1 MVEATNQSGK
11 VSWFGLVLVIALG
24 VWVSGSIANIWHWG
38 YLHADEAV
46 QWSLAKELSEGTPY
60 STHQDK
66 FHGPTLATALLISAK
81 VTGTA
86 PMDMR
91 EDYLR
96 SVVSIFLGLMAAAA
110 LILPGVGKGP
120 RYVTAAFILLTGG
133 CTPFRYYF
141 VQEMLL
147 VCGFVWGV
155 ALWMR
160 AEGSAPTS
168 RWWLLSGAA
177 FGFAL
182 ACKVTAAAYLFLFI
196 VALWLLRRFV
206 PDRRWLRFGFG
217 LVASWALFQSVG
229 FTDLDGLRTWWLQ
242 LARSLGVASGHS
254 EDTLY
259 AESLEPWGWAATWL
273 AIFALGR
280 SDFSLARWRVRHE
293 ADLPCLVAL
302 LVFLFHLALPYKTP
316 WLLLLVFSLPLAL
329 ALPYLLI
336 RGVGRMSTLALGV
349 IIVGSLATRIP
360 WLLLLVFLL
369 PLVLVLPYL
378 LVVGVGR
385 MSALALGLI
394 VVGGLAAG
402 PLSSHS
408 RTSELGSF
416 NQSVEVMS
424 KAYGPKFYVAV
435 EGGHYWPLPYYLRR
449 HPVGYGDFPQ
459 AAKAPL
465 RLIPA
470 NDDSRPFV
478 PGYVA
483 LGPLFLRSDQ
493 SDRYWVLVAKGY
505 ESGFATYKS
514 P

>member
-1 MVEATNQSGK
+1 MTDAASQSGT
-11 VSWFGLVLVIALG
+11 VSRVGLVIVVALAL
-24 VWVSGSIANIWHWG
+24 WVSSSMADIWHWG

-81 VTGTA
+81 ATGVA

-96 SVVSIFLGLMAAAA
+96 NVVSVFLGLLAAAA
-110 LILPGVGKGP
+110 LILPGLDKGP
-120 RYVTAAFILLTGG
+120 RYVTAAFIVLTGG
-133 CTPFRYYF
+133 CTPFAYYF

-147 VCGFVWGV
+147 VTGFVWGV
-155 ALWMR
+155 ALWLR
-160 AEGSAPTS
+160 AEGSPPTS

-182 ACKVTAAAYLFLFI
+182 ACKVTAAAYLGFFLL
-196 VALWLLRRFV
+196 ALVLLRQFV

-229 FTDLDGLRTWWLQ
+229 FTDLPGLKTWWLQ
-242 LARSLGVASGHS
+242 LARSLGVASGRS

-259 AESLEPWGWAATWL
+259 AESLAPWGWAAAWL
-273 AIFALGR
+273 AVFALAR
-280 SDFSLARWRVRHE
+280 SGFSRAGWRTRHP
-293 ADLPCLVAL
+293 ADLPCMVAV
-302 LVFLFHLALPYKTP
+302 LVFGFHLALPYKTP
-316 WLLLLVFSLPLAL
+316 WLLLVVFSLPLTL
-329 ALPYLLI
+329 ALPYLLK
-336 RGVGRMSTLALGV
+336 GGA
-349 IIVGSLATRIP
+349 A
-360 WLLLLVFLL
+360 
-369 PLVLVLPYL
+369 
-378 LVVGVGR
+378 R
-385 MSALALGLI
+385 MSALAFGLI
-394 VVGGLAAG
+394 VVSGIAIG

-408 RTSELGSF
+408 RTESLGVF
-416 NQSVEVMS
+416 NQSVEVMA

-449 HPVGYGDFPQ
+449 YPVGYGDFPQ

-470 NDDSRPFV
+470 SDDSRPFV
-478 PGYVA
+478 PGYAV
-483 LGPLFLRSDQ
+483 LGPLSLRVAHEG
-493 SDRYWVLVAKGY
+493 DRYWVLVAKGY
-505 ESGFATYKS
+505 ETGFRTCKS

>member
-1 MVEATNQSGK
+1 MAEAANQSGK
-11 VSWFGLVLVIALG
+11 VSRFGLALVVAVALFWWAIAYMSPG
-24 VWVSGSIANIWHWG
+24 P
-38 YLHADEAV
+38 LHADEAV

-86 PMDMR
+86 PMDMH

-96 SVVSIFLGLMAAAA
+96 SVVSVFLGLMAAAV
-110 LILPGVGKGP
+110 LILPGVDKGP
-120 RYVTAAFILLTGG
+120 RYVTAAFIVLTGG
-133 CTPFRYYF
+133 CTPFAYYF

-147 VCGFVWGV
+147 VTGFVWGV

-160 AEGSAPTS
+160 AEGSPPTS

-182 ACKVTAAAYLFLFI
+182 ACKVTAAAYLVFFLL
-196 VALWLLRRFV
+196 ALVILRRFV

-217 LVASWALFQSVG
+217 LIASWALFQSVG
-229 FTDLDGLRTWWLQ
+229 FTDLDGLRTWWVQ
-242 LARSLGVASGHS
+242 LARSLGVASGRS

-259 AESLEPWGWAATWL
+259 AESLAPWGWAAAWL

-280 SDFSLARWRVRHE
+280 SGLSLARWRSRHE

-302 LVFLFHLALPYKTP
+302 LVFVFHLALPYKTP
-316 WLLLLVFSLPLAL
+316 WLLLLVFSLPLTL
-329 ALPYLLI
+329 ALPYLL
-336 RGVGRMSTLALGV
+336 VGRA
-349 IIVGSLATRIP
+349 
-360 WLLLLVFLL
+360 W
-369 PLVLVLPYL
+369 
-378 LVVGVGR
+378 R
-385 MSALALGLI
+385 MSALACGLI
-394 VVGGLAAG
+394 IVSVAAKR

-408 RTSELGSF
+408 RTSDLALF
-416 NQSVEVMS
+416 NESVEAMS
-424 KAYGPKFYVAV
+424 KAYGSKFYVAV

-449 HPVGYGDFPQ
+449 YPVGYGDFPQ

-470 NDDSRPFV
+470 TDSSEPVV
-478 PGYVA
+478 PGYAVSS
-483 LGPLFLRSDQ
+483 LILRFEG
-493 SDRYWVLVAKGY
+493 DRYWVLVAKGY
-505 ESGFATYKS
+505 ESVFIGE
-514 P
+514 

>member
-1 MVEATNQSGK
+1 MAEATNQSGM
-11 VSWFGLVLVIALG
+11 VSRFGLALVVTIALF
-24 VWVSGSIANIWHWG
+24 WSAIAFVPPG
-38 YLHADEAV
+38 LLHADEAV

-86 PMDMR
+86 PMDMH

-96 SVVSIFLGLMAAAA
+96 SVVSVFLGLMAAAV
-110 LILPGVGKGP
+110 LILPGVDKGP
-120 RYVTAAFILLTGG
+120 RYVTAAFIVLTGG
-133 CTPFRYYF
+133 CTPFAYYF

-147 VCGFVWGV
+147 VTGFVWGV

-160 AEGSAPTS
+160 AEGSASDS

-182 ACKVTAAAYLFLFI
+182 ACKVTAAAYLGFFLLTLVI
-196 VALWLLRRFV
+196 LRRFV

-217 LVASWALFQSVG
+217 LVASWACFQSVG
-229 FTDLDGLRTWWLQ
+229 FTDLPGLKTWWVQ
-242 LARSLGVASGHS
+242 LARSLGVASGQS

-259 AESLEPWGWAATWL
+259 AESLAPWAWAAAWL

-280 SDFSLARWRVRHE
+280 SGLSLARWRSRHE

-302 LVFLFHLALPYKTP
+302 LVFVFHLALPYKTP

-329 ALPYLLI
+329 
-336 RGVGRMSTLALGV
+336 
-349 IIVGSLATRIP
+349 
-360 WLLLLVFLL
+360 
-369 PLVLVLPYL
+369 VLPYL
-378 LVVGVGR
+378 LVGGAGR
-385 MSALALGLI
+385 IAALTLGLI
-394 VVGGLAAG
+394 VVGGRAQG

-408 RTSELGSF
+408 RTSEIGPF

-505 ESGFATYKS
+505 ETRFATYKS

>member
-1 MVEATNQSGK
+1 MADAANQSGK
-11 VSWFGLVLVIALG
+11 VSSFGLVLVIALG

-60 STHQDK
+60 STQQDK

-81 VTGTA
+81 VTGTS
-86 PMDMR
+86 PMDMS

-120 RYVTAAFILLTGG
+120 RYVTAAFIVLTGG
-133 CTPFRYYF
+133 CTPFAYYF

-147 VCGFVWGV
+147 VTGFVWGV

-160 AEGSAPTS
+160 AEGSPPTS

-182 ACKVTAAAYLFLFI
+182 ACKVTAAAYLCLFL

-229 FTDLDGLRTWWLQ
+229 FTDLDGLKTWWVQ

-259 AESLEPWGWAATWL
+259 AESLAPWGWAAAWL
-273 AIFALGR
+273 AVFGLAR
-280 SDFSLARWRVRHE
+280 SGFSLARWRSRHE
-293 ADLPCLVAL
+293 ADLPCLVAF

-329 ALPYLLI
+329 
-336 RGVGRMSTLALGV
+336 
-349 IIVGSLATRIP
+349 
-360 WLLLLVFLL
+360 
-369 PLVLVLPYL
+369 VLPYL
-378 LVVGVGR
+378 LLGGAGR
-385 MSALALGLI
+385 IAVLALGLI
-394 VVGGLAAG
+394 IVGGRAKR

>member
-1 MVEATNQSGK
+1 
-11 VSWFGLVLVIALG
+11 
-24 VWVSGSIANIWHWG
+24 
-38 YLHADEAV
+38 
-46 QWSLAKELSEGTPY
+46 LAKELSEGTPY

-86 PMDMR
+86 PMDMH

-96 SVVSIFLGLMAAAA
+96 SVVSVFLGLMAAAA

-182 ACKVTAAAYLFLFI
+182 ACKVTAAAYLGFFLL
-196 VALWLLRRFV
+196 ALVLLRQFV

-217 LVASWALFQSVG
+217 LVASWACFQSVG
-229 FTDLDGLRTWWLQ
+229 FTDLPGLKTWWVQ
-242 LARSLGVASGHS
+242 LARSLGVACGQS

-259 AESLEPWGWAATWL
+259 AESLAPWAWAGAWL

-280 SDFSLARWRVRHE
+280 SGFSLARWRSRHE

-329 ALPYLLI
+329 
-336 RGVGRMSTLALGV
+336 
-349 IIVGSLATRIP
+349 
-360 WLLLLVFLL
+360 
-369 PLVLVLPYL
+369 VLPYL
-378 LVVGVGR
+378 LVGGAGR
-385 MSALALGLI
+385 IAALTLGLI
-394 VVGGLAAG
+394 VAGGRAQG

>member
-1 MVEATNQSGK
+1 MAAAANQSGR

-24 VWVSGSIANIWHWG
+24 LWVSGSMANIWHWG

-86 PMDMR
+86 PMDMS

-110 LILPGVGKGP
+110 LILPGVDKGP
-120 RYVTAAFILLTGG
+120 RYVTAAFIVLTGG
-133 CTPFRYYF
+133 CTPFGYYF

-160 AEGSAPTS
+160 AEGSPPTS

-182 ACKVTAAAYLFLFI
+182 ACKVTAAAYLGFFLL
-196 VALWLLRRFV
+196 ALVLLRQFV

-217 LVASWALFQSVG
+217 LVASWACFQSVG
-229 FTDLDGLRTWWLQ
+229 FTDLPGLKTWWVQ
-242 LARSLGVASGHS
+242 LARSLGVASGQS

-259 AESLEPWGWAATWL
+259 AESLAPWAWAAAWL

-280 SDFSLARWRVRHE
+280 SGFSLARWRSRHE

-329 ALPYLLI
+329 
-336 RGVGRMSTLALGV
+336 
-349 IIVGSLATRIP
+349 
-360 WLLLLVFLL
+360 
-369 PLVLVLPYL
+369 VLPYL
-378 LVVGVGR
+378 LVGGAGR
-385 MSALALGLI
+385 IAALTLGLI
-394 VVGGLAAG
+394 VVGGRAQG

-408 RTSELGSF
+408 RTSEIGPF

-505 ESGFATYKS
+505 ETRFATYKS

>member
-1 MVEATNQSGK
+1 MADTTNQSGA
-11 VSWFGLVLVIALG
+11 VSRVGLVIVVALALWFSSSMAK
-24 VWVSGSIANIWHWG
+24 VWHFG

-81 VTGTA
+81 ATGTA

-96 SVVSIFLGLMAAAA
+96 SVVSVFLGLMAAAA
-110 LILPGVGKGP
+110 LILPGVDKGP
-120 RYVTAAFILLTGG
+120 RYVTAAFIVLTGG
-133 CTPFRYYF
+133 CTPFAYYF

-147 VCGFVWGV
+147 VMGFVWGV

-160 AEGSAPTS
+160 AEGAPPTS

-182 ACKVTAAAYLFLFI
+182 ACKVTAAAYLGFFLL
-196 VALWLLRRFV
+196 ALVLLRQFV

-217 LVASWALFQSVG
+217 LVASWACFQSVG
-229 FTDLDGLRTWWLQ
+229 FTDLPGLKTWWVQ
-242 LARSLGVASGHS
+242 LARSLGVASGQS

-259 AESLEPWGWAATWL
+259 AESLAPWAWAAAWL

-280 SDFSLARWRVRHE
+280 SGFSLARWRSRHE

-329 ALPYLLI
+329 
-336 RGVGRMSTLALGV
+336 
-349 IIVGSLATRIP
+349 
-360 WLLLLVFLL
+360 
-369 PLVLVLPYL
+369 VLPYL
-378 LVVGVGR
+378 LVGGAGR
-385 MSALALGLI
+385 IAALTLGLI
-394 VVGGLAAG
+394 VVGGRAQG

-408 RTSELGSF
+408 RTSELGPF

>member
-1 MVEATNQSGK
+1 MAEAANQSSA
-11 VSWFGLVLVIALG
+11 VSRFGLVLVIALG
-24 VWVSGSIANIWHWG
+24 VWVSSSMAKVWHFG

-96 SVVSIFLGLMAAAA
+96 SVVSVFLGLMAAAA

-182 ACKVTAAAYLFLFI
+182 ACKVTAAAYLVFFI

-229 FTDLDGLRTWWLQ
+229 FTDFDGLRTWWVQ

-259 AESLEPWGWAATWL
+259 AESLAPWGWATVWL
-273 AIFALGR
+273 AVFALAR
-280 SDFSLARWRVRHE
+280 SGLSLARWRSRHE

-329 ALPYLLI
+329 ALPYLL
-336 RGVGRMSTLALGV
+336 VGRA
-349 IIVGSLATRIP
+349 
-360 WLLLLVFLL
+360 W
-369 PLVLVLPYL
+369 
-378 LVVGVGR
+378 R
-385 MSALALGLI
+385 MSALACGLI
-394 VVGGLAAG
+394 IVSVAAKR

-408 RTSELGSF
+408 RTSDLALF
-416 NQSVEVMS
+416 NESVEAMS
-424 KAYGPKFYVAV
+424 KAYGSKFYVAV

-449 HPVGYGDFPQ
+449 YPVGYGDFPQ

-465 RLIPA
+465 RLISA

-505 ESGFATYKS
+505 ESGFRTEK
-514 P
+514 

>member
-1 MVEATNQSGK
+1 MVDATNQSGT
-11 VSWFGLVLVIALG
+11 VSRFGLAIVIALG
-24 VWVSGSIANIWHWG
+24 LWVSGSMANIWHWG

-86 PMDMR
+86 PMDMS

-110 LILPGVGKGP
+110 LILPGVDKGP
-120 RYVTAAFILLTGG
+120 RYVTAAFIVLTGG
-133 CTPFRYYF
+133 CTPFSYYF

-147 VCGFVWGV
+147 VTGFVWGV

-160 AEGSAPTS
+160 AEGSPPTS

-182 ACKVTAAAYLFLFI
+182 ACKVTAAAYLGFFLL
-196 VALWLLRRFV
+196 ALVLLRQFV

-217 LVASWALFQSVG
+217 LVASWACFQSVG
-229 FTDLDGLRTWWLQ
+229 FTDLPGLKTWWVQ
-242 LARSLGVASGHS
+242 LARSLGVASGQS

-259 AESLEPWGWAATWL
+259 AESLAPWAWAAAWL

-280 SDFSLARWRVRHE
+280 SGFSLARWRSRHE

-329 ALPYLLI
+329 
-336 RGVGRMSTLALGV
+336 
-349 IIVGSLATRIP
+349 
-360 WLLLLVFLL
+360 
-369 PLVLVLPYL
+369 VLPYL
-378 LVVGVGR
+378 LVGGAGR
-385 MSALALGLI
+385 IAALTLGLI
-394 VVGGLAAG
+394 VVGGRAQG

-408 RTSELGSF
+408 RTSEIGPF

-505 ESGFATYKS
+505 ETRFATYKS

>member
-1 MVEATNQSGK
+1 MAEAANQSSA
-11 VSWFGLVLVIALG
+11 VSRFGLALVVTVALFWSAFTFVPPG
-24 VWVSGSIANIWHWG
+24 L
-38 YLHADEAV
+38 LHADEAV

-81 VTGTA
+81 LTGTA
-86 PMDMR
+86 PMDMN
-91 EDYLR
+91 EHYLR
-96 SVVSIFLGLMAAAA
+96 SVVSMFLGLMAAAA
-110 LILPGVGKGP
+110 LILPGVDKGV
-120 RYVTAAFILLTGG
+120 RYVTAAFIVLTGG
-133 CTPFRYYF
+133 CTPFGYYF

-147 VCGFVWGV
+147 ACGFVWGV

-160 AEGSAPTS
+160 AEGSPPTS

-182 ACKVTAAAYLFLFI
+182 ACKVTAAAYLFLFL

-229 FTDLDGLRTWWLQ
+229 FTDLPGLKTWWVQ

-259 AESLEPWGWAATWL
+259 AVSLAPWGWAAVWL
-273 AIFALGR
+273 AVFALAR
-280 SDFSLARWRVRHE
+280 SGFSLARWRSRHE
-293 ADLPCLVAL
+293 ADLPCLVAF
-302 LVFLFHLALPYKTP
+302 LVLLFHLALPYKTP
-316 WLLLLVFSLPLAL
+316 WLLLLVFSLPLTL
-329 ALPYLLI
+329 ALPYLL
-336 RGVGRMSTLALGV
+336 VGRA
-349 IIVGSLATRIP
+349 
-360 WLLLLVFLL
+360 W
-369 PLVLVLPYL
+369 
-378 LVVGVGR
+378 R
-385 MSALALGLI
+385 MSALACGLI
-394 VVGGLAAG
+394 IVSVAAKR

-408 RTSELGSF
+408 RTSDLALF
-416 NQSVEVMS
+416 NESVEAMS
-424 KAYGPKFYVAV
+424 KAYGSKFYVAV

-449 HPVGYGDFPQ
+449 YPVGYGDFPQ

-505 ESGFATYKS
+505 ESGFRTEK
-514 P
+514 

>member
-1 MVEATNQSGK
+1 MADTTNQSGA
-11 VSWFGLVLVIALG
+11 VSRVGLVIVVALALWSSSSMAK
-24 VWVSGSIANIWHWG
+24 VWHFG

-81 VTGTA
+81 ATGTA

-96 SVVSIFLGLMAAAA
+96 SVVSVFLGLMAAAA
-110 LILPGVGKGP
+110 LILPGVDKGP
-120 RYVTAAFILLTGG
+120 RYVTAAFIVLTGG
-133 CTPFRYYF
+133 CTPFAYYF

-182 ACKVTAAAYLFLFI
+182 ACKVTAAAYLGFFLL
-196 VALWLLRRFV
+196 ALVLLRQFV

-217 LVASWALFQSVG
+217 LVASWACFQSVG
-229 FTDLDGLRTWWLQ
+229 FTDMPGLKTWWVQ
-242 LARSLGVASGHS
+242 LARSLGVACGQS

-259 AESLEPWGWAATWL
+259 AESLAPWAWAGAWL

-280 SDFSLARWRVRHE
+280 SGFSLARWRSRHE

-329 ALPYLLI
+329 
-336 RGVGRMSTLALGV
+336 
-349 IIVGSLATRIP
+349 
-360 WLLLLVFLL
+360 
-369 PLVLVLPYL
+369 VLPYL
-378 LVVGVGR
+378 LVGGAGR
-385 MSALALGLI
+385 IAALTLGLI
-394 VVGGLAAG
+394 VAGGRAQG

>member
-1 MVEATNQSGK
+1 MAEATNQSGM
-11 VSWFGLVLVIALG
+11 VSRFGLALVVTIALF
-24 VWVSGSIANIWHWG
+24 WSAIAFVPPG
-38 YLHADEAV
+38 LLHADEAV

-86 PMDMR
+86 PMDMH

-96 SVVSIFLGLMAAAA
+96 SVVSVFLGLMAAAV
-110 LILPGVGKGP
+110 LILPGVDKGP
-120 RYVTAAFILLTGG
+120 RYVTAAFIVLTGG
-133 CTPFRYYF
+133 CTPFAYYF

-147 VCGFVWGV
+147 VTGFVWGV

-160 AEGSAPTS
+160 AEGSASDS

-182 ACKVTAAAYLFLFI
+182 ACKVTAAAYLGFFLLTLVI
-196 VALWLLRRFV
+196 LRRFV

-217 LVASWALFQSVG
+217 LVASWACFQSVG
-229 FTDLDGLRTWWLQ
+229 FTDLPGLKTWWVQ
-242 LARSLGVASGHS
+242 LARSLGVASGQS

-259 AESLEPWGWAATWL
+259 AESLAPWAWAAAWL

-280 SDFSLARWRVRHE
+280 SGFSLARWRSRHE

-329 ALPYLLI
+329 
-336 RGVGRMSTLALGV
+336 
-349 IIVGSLATRIP
+349 
-360 WLLLLVFLL
+360 
-369 PLVLVLPYL
+369 VLPYL
-378 LVVGVGR
+378 LVGGAGR
-385 MSALALGLI
+385 IAALTLGLI
-394 VVGGLAAG
+394 VVGGRAQG

-408 RTSELGSF
+408 RTSEIGPF

-505 ESGFATYKS
+505 ETRFATYKS

>member
-1 MVEATNQSGK
+1 MAEAANQSGK
-11 VSWFGLVLVIALG
+11 VSRFGLALVVAVALFWWAIAYMSPG
-24 VWVSGSIANIWHWG
+24 P
-38 YLHADEAV
+38 LHADEAV

-60 STHQDK
+60 SAHQDK
-66 FHGPTLATALLISAK
+66 FHGPTLATALLIAAK
-81 VTGTA
+81 LTGTA
-86 PMDMR
+86 PIDMN
-91 EDYLR
+91 EHYLR
-96 SVVSIFLGLMAAAA
+96 SVVSIFLGLMAAVA

-120 RYVTAAFILLTGG
+120 RYVTAAFIVLTGG
-133 CTPFRYYF
+133 CTPFGYYF

-160 AEGSAPTS
+160 AEGSAPDS

-182 ACKVTAAAYLFLFI
+182 ACKVTAVAYLFLFL

-217 LVASWALFQSVG
+217 LVASWACFQSVG
-229 FTDLDGLRTWWLQ
+229 FTDLDGLRTWWVQ
-242 LARSLGVASGHS
+242 LARSLGVASGRS

-259 AESLEPWGWAATWL
+259 AESLAPWGWAAAWL

-280 SDFSLARWRVRHE
+280 SGLSLARWRSRHE

-302 LVFLFHLALPYKTP
+302 LVFVFHLALPYKTP

-329 ALPYLLI
+329 
-336 RGVGRMSTLALGV
+336 
-349 IIVGSLATRIP
+349 
-360 WLLLLVFLL
+360 
-369 PLVLVLPYL
+369 VLPYL
-378 LVVGVGR
+378 LVGGAGR
-385 MSALALGLI
+385 IAALTLGLI
-394 VVGGLAAG
+394 VVGGRAQG

-408 RTSELGSF
+408 RTSEIGPF

-449 HPVGYGDFPQ
+449 QPVGYGDFPQ

-505 ESGFATYKS
+505 ETRFATYKS